1 MVYILRLQYLINCSS
16 GESVDSGDIKKHRN
30 DVFRLF
36 RMLAPDSIQNDLKT
50 FLNKMPEEASL
61 NLKDLGFK
69 TADLETILGTLRKI
83 YQIND

>member
-1 MVYILRLQYLINCSS
+1 MEQSAS

-36 RMLAPDSIQNDLKT
+36 RMLAPESSFSLPDSIQNDLKT